1 MLNLNVSFIMKNV
14 HEVLPHMIQS
24 WRGDI
29 IVTSSLAAHFPTPW
43 AAVVGGPIAKRHNV
57 CGGCLRGGVRTG
69 LDHAVS
75 YEEFGAWIDGKAIE

>member
-75 YEEFGAWIDGKAIE
+75 YEEYGARIDGKAIE